1 MKRFAFKMQLKEG
14 YAAEYRKRHDEIW
27 PEIKEL
33 LRSSGIYD
41 YSIFFDESS
50 NTLFA
55 VQKQEGNISSQDMGS
70 HIIIEKWWAYMADIM
85 VVNPDNS
92 PVMSALDEVFY
103 LE

>member
-14 YAAEYRKRHDEIW
+14 CAAEYRKRHDEIW

-33 LRSSGIYD
+33 LKSSGICD
-41 YSIFFDESS
+41 YSIFLEESS

-55 VQKQEGNISSQDMGS
+55 VQKQSGELSSQDMGR
-70 HIIIEKWWAYMADIM
+70 HYLIEKWWAYMADIM

-92 PVMSALDEVFY
+92 PVMSELEEVFY

>member
-1 MKRFAFKMQLKEG
+1 MKRYAFKMQLKEG
-14 YAAEYRKRHDEIW
+14 CAAEYRKRHDEIW

-33 LRSSGIYD
+33 LKSSGICD
-41 YSIFFDESS
+41 YSIFLEESS

-55 VQKQEGNISSQDMGS
+55 VQKQSGELSSQDMGS
-70 HIIIEKWWAYMADIM
+70 YYLIEKWWAYMADIM

-92 PVMSALDEVFY
+92 PVISDLDEVFY